1 MSILFPAVIHLSTK
15 KSRPLGELQKWA
27 SISYSRLPFSVQVIE
42 LERMDTIK
50 LGPGFSD
57 SSFWFRPER
66 RPFGHRWQNN
76 PRVLAKRLP
85 RYDGGTCSQWH
96 EETTPVQHYNWH
108 PNFKSVVPVLNKIVR
123 WYLVIGVYSSY
134 CGNPEIYWVIHE
146 CLICN
151 WACFC

>member
-15 KSRPLGELQKWA
+15 KSRPLEEIEKWA
-27 SISYSRLPFSVQVIE
+27 SISYSALLFLSSKEAVIE

-66 RPFGHRWQNN
+66 RAFGHRWQKT

-85 RYDGGTCSQWH
+85 RYDGGTRSQWH

-108 PNFKSVVPVLNKIVR
+108 PNSKSVVPVLNKIVR
-123 WYLVIGVYSSY
+123 
-134 CGNPEIYWVIHE
+134 
-146 CLICN
+146 
-151 WACFC
+151 